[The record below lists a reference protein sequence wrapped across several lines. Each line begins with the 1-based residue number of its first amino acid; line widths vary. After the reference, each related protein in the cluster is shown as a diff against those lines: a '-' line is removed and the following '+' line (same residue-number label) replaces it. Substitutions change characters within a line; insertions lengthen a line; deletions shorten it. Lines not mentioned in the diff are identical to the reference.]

1 MGVGSVISS
10 ISGLGGLAVVW
21 ISLKLKLNGL
31 NVVLSVVVV
40 LWVVVLG
47 SWPTRPSRGRRV
59 WGRLVGGLVGRLVW
73 GLLFGGLVGARVG
86 VSSVKKLKV

>member
-10 ISGLGGLAVVW
+10 ISTLGGLAVVW

-31 NVVLSVVVV
+31 NVDLSVVVV

-47 SWPTRPSRGRRV
+47 SCPTRPSRGLRV
-59 WGRLVGGLVGRLVW
+59 WGRVGRLVW

-86 VSSVKKLKV
+86 ARVGVSSVKKLKV

>member
-10 ISGLGGLAVVW
+10 ISTLGGLVVW

-31 NVVLSVVVV
+31 NVDLSVVVV

-59 WGRLVGGLVGRLVW
+59 
-73 GLLFGGLVGARVG
+73 
-86 VSSVKKLKV
+86 

>member
-10 ISGLGGLAVVW
+10 ISTLGGLVVW

-31 NVVLSVVVV
+31 NVDLSVVVV

-47 SWPTRPSRGRRV
+47 SWPTRPYVTTSTLSDACGTTGYTLASKAV
-59 WGRLVGGLVGRLVW
+59 
-73 GLLFGGLVGARVG
+73 
-86 VSSVKKLKV
+86 